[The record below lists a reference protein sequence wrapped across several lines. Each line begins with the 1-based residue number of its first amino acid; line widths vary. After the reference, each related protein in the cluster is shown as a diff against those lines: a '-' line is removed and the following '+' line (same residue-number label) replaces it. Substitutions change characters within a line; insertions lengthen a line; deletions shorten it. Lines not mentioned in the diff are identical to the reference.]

1 MSNQTTKCSV
11 CGFDASNPYQL
22 LKHRRLQHPDMM
34 RKTAKKEAKPAS
46 AFDRILEHKQGIK
59 EAIKDLDIEEEQLRD
74 RIKQIDN
81 IRAAWK
87 QFTS

>member
-11 CGFDASNPYQL
+11 CEFNANNPYQL
-22 LKHRRLQHPDMM
+22 LKHRRLQHPDNM
-34 RKTAKKEAKPAS
+34 RKNAKKADKPTS
-46 AFDRILEHKQGIK
+46 AFDRILGYKQGIK